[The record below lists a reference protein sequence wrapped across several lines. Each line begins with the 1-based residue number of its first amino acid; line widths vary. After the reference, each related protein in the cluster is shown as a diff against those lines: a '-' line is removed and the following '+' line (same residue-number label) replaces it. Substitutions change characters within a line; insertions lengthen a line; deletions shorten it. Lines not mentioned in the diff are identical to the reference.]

1 MLFMCPNWRNLKLL
15 DTIKKLI
22 RIRNSSE
29 SGSPLYYS
37 IVSYIGFYTADDLRN
52 GAVVGK

>member
-1 MLFMCPNWRNLKLL
+1 MLFMCPNRRNLKLL